1 MKPKRG
7 VRRRGRPIM
16 IHVIASVRV
25 KPGKRQELLDLF
37 KVNLPKVREEKG
49 CIRYFPAVDVNTG
62 LPPQSLDEN
71 MVTVIETWESVEAL
85 KNHLT
90 TPHMA
95 VFFEK
100 EKSLVEGSTIKILQE
115 A

>member
-1 MKPKRG
+1 
-7 VRRRGRPIM
+7 M

-37 KVNLPKVREEKG
+37 KVNLPKVKEEKG
-49 CIRYFPAVDVNTG
+49 CIQYFPAVDVVTG
-62 LPPQSLDEN
+62 LPPQSLDQN

-85 KNHLT
+85 KDHLG

-95 VFFEK
+95 AFFEK
-100 EKSLVEGSTIKILQE
+100 ERPLVEGSTIKILQE

>member
-1 MKPKRG
+1 
-7 VRRRGRPIM
+7 M
-16 IHVIASVRV
+16 IHVIASVKV
-25 KPGKRQELLDLF
+25 KPGKRQDLLDLF
-37 KVNLPKVREEKG
+37 KVNLSKVREEKG
-49 CIRYFPAVDVNTG
+49 CIRYFPAVDIATG

-85 KNHLT
+85 KDHLG

-95 VFFEK
+95 AFFEK

>member
-1 MKPKRG
+1 
-7 VRRRGRPIM
+7 M

-37 KVNLPKVREEKG
+37 KVNLPKVKEEKG
-49 CIRYFPAVDVNTG
+49 CIQYFPAVDVVTG
-62 LPPQSLDEN
+62 LPPQSLDQN

-85 KNHLT
+85 KDHLG

-95 VFFEK
+95 AFFEK
-100 EKSLVEGSTIKILQE
+100 EKPLVEGSTIKILQE

>member
-1 MKPKRG
+1 
-7 VRRRGRPIM
+7 M